1 MWQQLLWHPQC
12 YPWVSIEASA
22 GCWRQTGWRW
32 RRCRKERGHCWV
44 SVNISQSSI
53 GSWSWWLTSRYN
65 GDVRRTVRT
74 TFNILW
80 PCTQSIH
87 WKDEAEEEEDEDED
101 DEKEEDLAASEMKVD
116 KARKWL
122 FDEVNQTRSEWDVK
136 WVKCKDEKKLM
147 AEASSRLE
155 KVLKSDNTC
164 SILRCVPDN
173 IYTFFPP
180 GFSDFFFFKST
191 GPKSEYKRNWRNSDK
206 LPSKAGETAAFE
218 TSRSDAPDP
227 KENAGSLSR
236 WLAPRR
242 RLKSAACLFF
252 VSSLFCSSYLHI
264 STIKKNELHGFS
276 ASFFSQYPCLYRHV
290 CTGDALHS
298 TTCDLVDRCWPHFLL
313 FSLAHPNQN
322 DQPMSNL

>member
-1 MWQQLLWHPQC
+1 MWNEWNARTRKNWWQRRVQ
-12 YPWVSIEASA
+12 
-22 GCWRQTGWRW
+22 GWRKFW
-32 RRCRKERGHCWV
+32 
-44 SVNISQSSI
+44 N
-53 GSWSWWLTSRYN
+53 LTTLAVFCVVYQ
-65 GDVRRTVRT
+65 T
-74 TFNILW
+74 T
-80 PCTQSIH
+80 SIH
-87 WKDEAEEEEDEDED
+87 
-101 DEKEEDLAASEMKVD
+101 
-116 KARKWL
+116 
-122 FDEVNQTRSEWDVK
+122 
-136 WVKCKDEKKLM
+136 
-147 AEASSRLE
+147 
-155 KVLKSDNTC
+155 
-164 SILRCVPDN
+164 
-173 IYTFFPP
+173 FFPL
-180 GFSDFFFFKST
+180 GFPTFFFFKST